1 MVFASGSAST
11 IVPCAA
17 NTSEKAENKSVA
29 NFKLVTMFGANLLNF
44 CNKAITNS
52 AVVSFSF
59 SRSDLDSEKKATSV
73 PEISPEISSSI
84 KSDTIEAINGQ
95 LSSVV
100 RKILEGSG
108 SNDSCFDS

>member
-1 MVFASGSAST
+1 MPLKKKSPTKAKRRINRMLTKLLDIRIVAS
-11 IVPCAA
+11 
-17 NTSEKAENKSVA
+17 
-29 NFKLVTMFGANLLNF
+29 NFFGF